1 MPRDAAR
8 CKVFPES
15 TAFQMTTESS
25 AQTALSVLG
34 IANSL
39 ADNRQTMSSD
49 NLQQEITQLRTDLQN
64 LGEIDDAT
72 REELSLLEKRIEDL
86 LDDGNEEETVPEKVI
101 SQIEET
107 ATNFA
112 VQHPKAEGLLRRIA
126 YALGRMGI

>member
-1 MPRDAAR
+1 
-8 CKVFPES
+8 
-15 TAFQMTTESS
+15 MTTESS